1 MLRHRVDDRRED
13 VQHEDH
19 GRRQAR
25 HEKNCSRTGS
35 PVPQKPRAE
44 RRSGGGV
51 WCELSRVF
59 ADKRQRCPETAFT
72 SLGRNK
78 RGRQSHMTHTYLHTY
93 TLTHTHAQWQFW
105 QFTDGPPLP
114 KWRMCNFYFWA
125 MWCFYKCHA
134 CCQVDTSASERLLIS
149 ERAHFMF
156 VGLCHF
162 FVSWK
167 CFGVNESTAA
177 KAKKQTLV
185 SNSSLSCSDF
195 DSSGF
200 TFVLPR
206 AVNFDLEA
214 PWIWGGRWSNELSR
228 CNVCILETYLWKYR
242 TWILK

>member
-1 MLRHRVDDRRED
+1 MLFLPFLQSSVCGLLFSRRSSPYPHILVFTVAVRMLRHRVDDRRED

-44 RRSGGGV
+44 RRPGGGV

-59 ADKRQRCPETAFT
+59 ADKCQRCPETAFT
-72 SLGRNK
+72 CLGRNK
-78 RGRQSHMTHTYLHTY
+78 RGRQSHMTHTHLHTHMHKDSSDSSQMDPPFPNGECASSIFE
-93 TLTHTHAQWQFW
+93 LCGVFINAMHAAK
-105 QFTDGPPLP
+105 LI
-114 KWRMCNFYFWA
+114 
-125 MWCFYKCHA
+125 
-134 CCQVDTSASERLLIS
+134 QVRAIS

-177 KAKKQTLV
+177 KAKNKL
-185 SNSSLSCSDF
+185 
-195 DSSGF
+195 
-200 TFVLPR
+200 
-206 AVNFDLEA
+206 
-214 PWIWGGRWSNELSR
+214 
-228 CNVCILETYLWKYR
+228 
-242 TWILK
+242 

>member
-1 MLRHRVDDRRED
+1 MNHRWCPDIAGEQISVLFLPFLQSSVCGLLFSHRSSPYTHILVFTVAVRMLRHRVDDRRED

-93 TLTHTHAQWQFW
+93 TLTHTHAQGQFW

-114 KWRMCNFYFWA
+114 NGECAISIFELCGVFINA
-125 MWCFYKCHA
+125 MH
-134 CCQVDTSASERLLIS
+134 
-149 ERAHFMF
+149 
-156 VGLCHF
+156 
-162 FVSWK
+162 
-167 CFGVNESTAA
+167 AA
-177 KAKKQTLV
+177 KLIQVRAKGCWYLNVHISCLWAFATFLLVGNVLVWMSLQLQKQKNKL
-185 SNSSLSCSDF
+185 
-195 DSSGF
+195 
-200 TFVLPR
+200 
-206 AVNFDLEA
+206 
-214 PWIWGGRWSNELSR
+214 
-228 CNVCILETYLWKYR
+228 
-242 TWILK
+242 